1 MRWKGEPERVY
12 LRTLPGG
19 GYVAIDVSY
28 VRRLLRRRL
37 YRGVVVVERR
47 SDGDRH
53 RTFTPLVI
61 AHATGRTIDSVVHQ
75 LLPAAE
81 CNPAI
86 GAALL
91 RCVPPAAP
99 AKPFGVRRP
108 RIVHNVHA

>member
-1 MRWKGEPERVY
+1 MRLNRTTERAY

-19 GYVAIDVSY
+19 GYVAIDVKY
-28 VRRLLRRRL
+28 VRRVLRRGQ
-37 YRGVVVVERR
+37 YRGVMLVERR
-47 SDGDRH
+47 SSGERH
-53 RTFTPLVI
+53 GRLEPIVV
-61 AHATGRTIDSVVHQ
+61 ARATGNTLDSVLHQ

-91 RCVPPAAP
+91 RRVPPVKAKAP
-99 AKPFGVRRP
+99 RVRRP

>member
-1 MRWKGEPERVY
+1 MPLNRTIERAY
-12 LRTLPGG
+12 LRKLPGG
-19 GYVAIDVSY
+19 GYVAIDVKY
-28 VRRLLRRRL
+28 VRRLFRRGY

-47 SDGDRH
+47 SAVEGDR
-53 RTFTPLVI
+53 TLEPI
-61 AHATGRTIDSVVHQ
+61 AIARATGETMDAVIHQ

-91 RCVPPAAP
+91 RCVPPVART
-99 AKPFGVRRP
+99 KPLGVRRP

>member
-1 MRWKGEPERVY
+1 MPLNRTTERAY

-19 GYVAIDVSY
+19 GYVAIDVKW
-28 VRRLLRRRL
+28 VRRLFRRGC
-37 YRGVVVVERR
+37 YRGVVLVERR
-47 SDGDRH
+47 SAGEGDR
-53 RTFTPLVI
+53 TLEPI
-61 AHATGRTIDSVVHQ
+61 AIARATGATMDSVIHQ

-91 RCVPPAAP
+91 RCVPPVVK
-99 AKPFGVRRP
+99 AKPAGVRRP

>member
-1 MRWKGEPERVY
+1 MRWKGKTERAY

-19 GYVAIDVSY
+19 GYVAIDVTY
-28 VRRLLRRRL
+28 VRRLFRRGH
-37 YRGVVVVERR
+37 YRGVVLVERR

-53 RTFTPLVI
+53 RTFAPIII
-61 AHATGRTIDSVVHQ
+61 ARATGRTIDSVVHQ

-99 AKPFGVRRP
+99 AKPLGVRRP
-108 RIVHNVHA
+108 RIAHNVHA

>member
-1 MRWKGEPERVY
+1 MRWNGQTERAY

-19 GYVAIDVSY
+19 GYVAIDVTY
-28 VRRLLRRRL
+28 MRRLLRRGH
-37 YRGVVVVERR
+37 YDGVVLVERR

-53 RTFTPLVI
+53 RAFAPLVI
-61 AHATGRTIDSVVHQ
+61 ARATGRTIDAVVHQ

-91 RCVPPAAP
+91 RCVPTTVPANP
-99 AKPFGVRRP
+99 LGVRRP

>member
-1 MRWKGEPERVY
+1 MRWKGKTERTY
-12 LRTLPGG
+12 LRTLPGA
-19 GYVAIDVSY
+19 GYVAIDVTY
-28 VRRLLRRRL
+28 VRRVFRRGH
-37 YRGVVVVERR
+37 YRGVVLVERR
-47 SDGDRH
+47 SEGDRH

-61 AHATGRTIDSVVHQ
+61 ARATGRTIDSVVHQ

-91 RCVPPAAP
+91 RCVQSAQP
-99 AKPFGVRRP
+99 AKPHGVRRP